1 MEINSSMIR
10 REQRRRTRAMTEHAD
25 RIMYEFAKKRLKGT
39 LLLPGEKEKLQAV
52 IQGYERRKK

>member
-25 RIMYEFAKKRLKGT
+25 RTIYEHTKKRLKDT
-39 LLLPGEKEKLQAV
+39 YLLPGEKEKLQAV
-52 IQGYERRKK
+52 IQGFERRKK